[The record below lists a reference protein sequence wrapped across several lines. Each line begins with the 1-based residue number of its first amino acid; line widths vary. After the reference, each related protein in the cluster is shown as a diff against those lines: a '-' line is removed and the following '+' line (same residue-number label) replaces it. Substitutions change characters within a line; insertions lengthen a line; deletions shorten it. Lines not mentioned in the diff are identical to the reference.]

1 MLKNKMFLGEVNAD
15 VPSLY
20 VIDILYIAYISG
32 SRVGQVSHGS
42 SEKSTEFLFPYT
54 TAFIGD

>member
-1 MLKNKMFLGEVNAD
+1 MFLGEVNAD
-15 VPSLY
+15 VPPLY

-32 SRVGQVSHGS
+32 SRVGQVSQGS
-42 SEKSTEFLFPYT
+42 PEKSTEFLFPHT